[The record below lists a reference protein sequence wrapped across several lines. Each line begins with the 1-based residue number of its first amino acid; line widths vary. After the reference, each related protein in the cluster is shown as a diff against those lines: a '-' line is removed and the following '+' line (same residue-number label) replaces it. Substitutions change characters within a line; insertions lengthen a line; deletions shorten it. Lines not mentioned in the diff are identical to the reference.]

1 MKKFNLITALYLA
14 AFLIFSFSNV
24 KAQEEVTSAPESFNQ
39 NARNR
44 RPNLLAELALTP
56 EQIRQIRLINQ
67 ENKFSLRAA
76 QQRLR
81 AANQN
86 LDNAIYT
93 DNLDEAAVQT
103 LLKEAQAA
111 QVEVIKLRSLT
122 ELAVRKIL
130 TQEQLTKF
138 RDLRRQFAERMEN
151 RPNQPRN
158 RRLKFPSRRL
168 NNRQRAEPPI
178 N

>member
-1 MKKFNLITALYLA
+1 MKKFNLITALFLA
-14 AFLIFSFSNV
+14 ALLIFSFSNV
-24 KAQEEVTSAPESFNQ
+24 KAQEDVTVAPETFNQ
-39 NARNR
+39 NHRNR
-44 RPNLLAELALTP
+44 RPNLLAELALTQ
-56 EQIRQIRLINQ
+56 EQIRQIRLINK
-67 ENKFSLRAA
+67 ENKFSIRAA

-86 LDNAIYT
+86 LDLAIYT
-93 DNLDEAAVQT
+93 DNLDETAVQS
-103 LLKEAQAA
+103 LLREVQTA

-138 RDLRRQFAERMEN
+138 RDLRRQFAEKMEN

-158 RRLKFPSRRL
+158 RRLKFPSRRF
-168 NNRQRAEPPI
+168 NNRQRAIPPA